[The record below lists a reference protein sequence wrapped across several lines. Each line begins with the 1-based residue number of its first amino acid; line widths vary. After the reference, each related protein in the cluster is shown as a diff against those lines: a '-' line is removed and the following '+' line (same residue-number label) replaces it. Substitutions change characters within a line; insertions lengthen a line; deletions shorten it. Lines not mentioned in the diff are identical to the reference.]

1 MKEEMNGKKLD
12 RLGMN
17 QFVWAL
23 VLIVIFI
30 LSSCSKAENHS
41 EEIQSHESEPQITGT
56 LMVSAAASLT
66 DALLEIKQAF
76 EAEHDV
82 EITFNFGGS
91 GKLAQQIEQGA
102 PVDVFISANT
112 NWMDILVEHDFILS
126 DSLTNVISNELV
138 LIAHRDEPFTYDQLS
153 AINTNEIAQFAIGH
167 PESVPAG
174 TYAKQAL
181 VASGLWNELEQKVV
195 YTQDVRQVI
204 AFVATGNA
212 DLGIV
217 YASDALIAEEVKV
230 LTTIDASLHDDIAYP
245 AAIVTHAKN
254 QPAAAAF
261 LTFLTSAQAQEI
273 FTRYGF
279 QSN

>member
-153 AINTNEIAQFAIGH
+153 AINTKEITQFAIGH

-181 VASGLWNELEQKVV
+181 VASGLWNELEQKIV

>member
-1 MKEEMNGKKLD
+1 MNGKKLD

-66 DALLEIKQAF
+66 DALLEIKQGF

-138 LIAHRDEPFTYDQLS
+138 LIAHRDAPFTYDQLS
-153 AINTNEIAQFAIGH
+153 EINTNEIAQFAIGH

>member
-76 EAEHDV
+76 EAEHDM

-138 LIAHRDEPFTYDQLS
+138 LIAHRDAPFAYDQLS

-181 VASGLWNELEQKVV
+181 VASGLWNELEQKIV